1 MNYLE
6 IFYLIKLFCYWTSQ
20 LKSFEITF
28 RLDQIGIFNKL
39 LLFSDGKE
47 VSDYFE
53 TLLDGFIDGNS
64 EG

>member
-1 MNYLE
+1 MYAD
-6 IFYLIKLFCYWTSQ
+6 
-20 LKSFEITF
+20 
-28 RLDQIGIFNKL
+28 DQFVNQEQISIYFKEIGIFNKL